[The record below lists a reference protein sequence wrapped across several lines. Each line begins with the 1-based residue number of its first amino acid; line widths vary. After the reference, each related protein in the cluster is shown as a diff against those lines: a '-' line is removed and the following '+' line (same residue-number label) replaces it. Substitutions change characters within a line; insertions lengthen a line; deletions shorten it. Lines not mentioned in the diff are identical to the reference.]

1 MDIPPQYSYGAD
13 PYRPPEF
20 DGGARRRGGFTAG
33 LRGMG
38 AANWAR
44 LLAGVTVGG
53 LVLLMA
59 VHNRDVT
66 RDPRVALTSLA
77 PGTCYVIDDR
87 DKVSD
92 DAGQSTFDYPGRVRT
107 VPCTQPHRGEV
118 VAQVSLPHIELR
130 TQSALV
136 RAALSSCQLDFADYN
151 PDPWSLPQN
160 VLAAPIY
167 PKFRDLDTRRT
178 VTCVY
183 DDDGLPIRTALRA
196 GLSSTSEQR
205 EYLRAVRPYNMA
217 VSAWVDA
224 KGPAEL
230 GELVDWAEDMKTAE
244 HQIIDRLAALTVPNE
259 AQQALGTLLDQHR
272 QALAAWQAAA
282 SATSRE
288 QAAQQVQAACR
299 ADKDS
304 QEAARTVRR
313 ALGLSTSTRTQG
325 RSV

>member
-136 RAALSSCQLDFADYN
+136 RAALASCQLDFADYN

-167 PKFRDLDTRRT
+167 PKFRDLDTGGRSPASMTTTACRSVRRCAPASPRPPSSAS
-178 VTCVY
+178 TCARC
-183 DDDGLPIRTALRA
+183 GRTTWRSPP
-196 GLSSTSEQR
+196 GSTR
-205 EYLRAVRPYNMA
+205 RVRPS
-217 VSAWVDA
+217 SANWST
-224 KGPAEL
+224 GP
-230 GELVDWAEDMKTAE
+230 
-244 HQIIDRLAALTVPNE
+244 
-259 AQQALGTLLDQHR
+259 
-272 QALAAWQAAA
+272 
-282 SATSRE
+282 
-288 QAAQQVQAACR
+288 
-299 ADKDS
+299 
-304 QEAARTVRR
+304 RT
-313 ALGLSTSTRTQG
+313 
-325 RSV
+325 